1 MIGESV
7 RLEEVLKVMETGE
20 PFSVRFVTCDVNR
33 ETGGKF
39 LEWEDC
45 RLSKQ
50 LHERRGTKPAGPAAA
65 EAPGL
70 QPSHYANGTRNLVV
84 GRSTQVRKIH
94 IWLILAF
101 NGQKVVL

>member
-33 ETGGKF
+33 QTGGKF
-39 LEWEDC
+39 LEWQNC

-50 LHERRGTKPAGPAAA
+50 LHERRGGKVGAVVPA
-65 EAPGL
+65 EKPGL
-70 QPSHYANGTRNLVV
+70 MPAHYRNGTRNLVV
-84 GRSTQVRKIH
+84 GRSTQVRKLH